1 MPGKFNNNE
10 QIEDMLKT
18 ITSAELVIKEVKD
31 AGVDISES
39 ERLLAQAM
47 EAYKENDD
55 KKVRFFVKKA
65 EALAKKVWK
74 DYYVKLTEDTLS
86 STRKLI
92 DEVKEAGLEPVEAEE
107 LFNHA
112 IELVEKK
119 NFKLAEDYIKESVN
133 AANKIWNESRSKIVS
148 DAIASIHAL
157 IMEAKEIGV
166 NVSDAEKVLLN
177 AITNY
182 KNEDYEVAD
191 ELVKKAVIM
200 ARDSWNKYRS
210 KVASEGISDMYNLI
224 MKAKQG
230 GTDTKKSEKLLA
242 RAEKRFEETAYDEV
256 EDLLKQVE
264 TDIKNRMQDARSREL
279 EQQLN
284 RARKAMADAKKM
296 KADVT
301 SAEELFK
308 QAEAMY
314 KERDYDSVDDYLKVI
329 ETLIQDAMR
338 EVESEIAAE
347 SISST
352 ESMLRDIETRVETK
366 PSDGTP
372 SDALTETQK
381 LLEKLKLMGEQDET
395 EKAPAAEP
403 VEAAEVV
410 EDVEIVEEPDEK
422 VAVYE
427 TVKGG
432 EQTGEVDTSS
442 DDPESYEWGATYI
455 CKEPKSQ
462 QSFQFY
468 LNLLKGG
475 ARGLCISRM
484 HPDKLAKKFNLTDS
498 TIWLSKLS
506 CDTCRNPSNLGKLAF
521 TINQYLDKNPASII
535 LLDGLE
541 YLINNNDFQMVIRFI
556 DDIHESIVVND
567 SIFIIPVSPASYTE
581 KELTL
586 LERNSIGLTDR
597 LIKTTSKFFEN
608 MPLLL
613 EDEEDASKSGRGPTQ
628 DVQSNKGKKK
638 KKK

>member
-1 MPGKFNNNE
+1 MPGKFSNE
-10 QIEDMLKT
+10 ESIEEMLET
-18 ITSAELVIKEVKD
+18 ITSAEIVIKEVKD
-31 AGVDISES
+31 AGVDITES
-39 ERLLAQAM
+39 ERLLAQAI

-55 KKVRFFVKKA
+55 KKVKFFVKKA

-92 DEVKEAGLEPVEAEE
+92 DEVKEAGLDPVEAEE

-112 IELVEKK
+112 IDLVEQK
-119 NFKLAEDYIKESVN
+119 NFKLAEDYIKEAVN
-133 AANKIWNESRSKIVS
+133 AANQIWNESRAKVVS

-166 NVSDAEKVLLN
+166 DVAEAEKVLLN

-230 GTDTKKSEKLLA
+230 GTDISKPEKLLA
-242 RAEKRFEETAYDEV
+242 RAEKKYEESAYDEV

-264 TDIKNRMQDARSREL
+264 TDVKNRMQDARSREMEQELNKASESL
-279 EQQLN
+279 E
-284 RARKAMADAKKM
+284 RARKM

-301 SAEELFK
+301 SAEELYK
-308 QAEAMY
+308 QAEAMFN
-314 KERDYDSVDDYLKVI
+314 ERDYDSVDDYLKVI
-329 ETLIQDAMR
+329 ETLIHDAMQ

-352 ESMLRDIETRVETK
+352 ETMLREIETKVT
-366 PSDGTP
+366 DGAPT
-372 SDALTETQK
+372 DALTETQK
-381 LLEKLKLMGEQDET
+381 LLEKLKLMGDKE
-395 EKAPAAEP
+395 EP
-403 VEAAEVV
+403 E
-410 EDVEIVEEPDEK
+410 VEEALEETTEK

-427 TVKGG
+427 TVDHDKV
-432 EQTGEVDTSS
+432 EAQVETVVD
-442 DDPESYEWGATYI
+442 DDTESYEWGATYI

-462 QSFQFY
+462 KSFQFY
-468 LNLLKGG
+468 LNLINGG
-475 ARGLCISRM
+475 AKGLCISRM
-484 HPDKLAKKFNLTDS
+484 HPDKLAKKFDLTDS
-498 TIWLSKLS
+498 TIWLSKLP

-541 YLINNNDFQMVIRFI
+541 YLINNNDYQMVIRFI

-586 LERNSIGLTDR
+586 LERNSIGLTEK
-597 LIKTTSKFFEN
+597 LLSTTSRFFDN

-613 EDEEDASKSGRGPTQ
+613 EEEDEGSQQPIEDPEITEKAKKP
-628 DVQSNKGKKK
+628 KKK